1 MVTGVY
7 RDLFVAIASSS
18 GALTGLL
25 FVALSVG
32 PRGGL
37 AAGPPVIR
45 QIRSAAALV
54 AFTNA
59 LAVSLYGLVPG
70 TKLGY
75 PSAILG
81 VLGIVFTAGAIRS
94 IWASEAT
101 TGQSLGQLWLVALLL
116 LIFGMEVAAGII
128 LLASPGRVGAV
139 QDISYALVTSLMV
152 GIARAWE
159 LIGERDTGLLASVAA
174 LAGHTLGQGADAGSP
189 AAPAGPEPAD
199 VRDDG
204 SRPDGPRPGRPGQ

>member
-7 RDLFVAIASSS
+7 RDLFVAIVSASA
-18 GALTGLL
+18 ALTGLL

-45 QIRSAAALV
+45 QVRSAAALV

-59 LAVSLYGLVPG
+59 LAVALYGLVPG

-75 PSAILG
+75 PAAIAG
-81 VLGIVFTAGAIRS
+81 VLGIAFTAGAIRS
-94 IWASEAT
+94 ILASEAT
-101 TGQSLGQLWLVALLL
+101 LGQALGQLWLAALLL
-116 LIFGMEVAAGII
+116 LIFGVEIVAGIL
-128 LLASPGRVGAV
+128 LLANPGRIGAL
-139 QDISYALVTSLMV
+139 QDICYALVTSLMV

-159 LIGERDTGLLASVAA
+159 LIGERDTGLLASIAA
-174 LAGHTLGQGADAGSP
+174 LAGRTVGQAADDDSQAP
-189 AAPAGPEPAD
+189 AASPGG
-199 VRDDG
+199 DG
-204 SRPDGPRPGRPGQ
+204 SATDSSRPGQPGH

>member
-7 RDLFVAIASSS
+7 RDLFVAIVSAS

-45 QIRSAAALV
+45 QVRSAAALV

-59 LAVSLYGLVPG
+59 LAVALYGLVPG

-75 PSAILG
+75 PAAIAG
-81 VLGIVFTAGAIRS
+81 ALGIAFTAGAIRS
-94 IWASEAT
+94 ILASEAT
-101 TGQSLGQLWLVALLL
+101 LGQALGQLWLAALLL
-116 LIFGMEVAAGII
+116 LIFGMEIVAGIL
-128 LLASPGRVGAV
+128 LLANPGRVGAL
-139 QDISYALVTSLMV
+139 QDICYALVTSLMV

-159 LIGERDTGLLASVAA
+159 LIGERDTGLLASIAA
-174 LAGHTLGQGADAGSP
+174 LVGHTLGQAADDDGSQAP
-189 AAPAGPEPAD
+189 AAGPVGDGGAT
-199 VRDDG
+199 DG
-204 SRPDGPRPGRPGQ
+204 SRPGQPGH